1 MIGHRK
7 DLLGLE
13 ELSADEITSIL
24 DTARTFREVLGRP
37 IPKVPSLRGLTAANL
52 FYEAST
58 RTRLSFELAEKRL
71 SADTVSFQTSGSS
84 VSKGE
89 TLRDT
94 ARNIEAM
101 GIHLVVIRHQASGA
115 PHYLARHLEAGVIN
129 AGDGTHEHPTQGLLD
144 IYTMRE
150 KRGRI
155 QGLRVAILGDVMHS
169 RVARSNI
176 WGLTK
181 LGASVTIAGPPTMM
195 PAEVERFGI
204 TVAKSVDEAIEGAD
218 VVNILRI
225 QLERQ
230 RGSLYPSLREY
241 ARVYGVTSERLRRAR
256 PDVTVMHPGPMNRGV
271 EIAQDVADG
280 AHSVILE
287 QVTNGVAVRMAVLYL
302 LAGREASGES
312 GSDASNSTPNVE
324 EKPSHGEA
332 TLSPRR

>member
-1 MIGHRK
+1 MIGGKK

-13 ELSADEITSIL
+13 DLNAQEIVGIL
-24 DTARTFREVLGRP
+24 DTARTFREVLDRP
-37 IPKVPSLRGLTAANL
+37 IPKVPPLRGMTAANL
-52 FYEAST
+52 FFENST

-71 SADTVSFQTSGSS
+71 SADTVNFQTSGSS

-101 GIHLVVIRHQASGA
+101 GIHLVVVRHQASGA

-150 KRGRI
+150 QRGRI
-155 QGLRVAILGDVMHS
+155 AGLKVAIIGDVTHS

-176 WGLTK
+176 WGLIK
-181 LGASVTIAGPPTMM
+181 LGAEVTIAGPPTMM
-195 PAEVERFGI
+195 PAEVERFGVR
-204 TVAKSVDEAIEGAD
+204 VAKSVDEAIEGSD

-230 RGSLYPSLREY
+230 RGSLYSSLREY
-241 ARVYGVTSERLRRAR
+241 ARVYGVTQERLRRAR

-280 AHSVILE
+280 EHSVILQ

-302 LAGREASGES
+302 LAGRSEAPE
-312 GSDASNSTPNVE
+312 APTETPTVE
-324 EKPSHGEA
+324 ATKSHDEP

>member
-13 ELSADEITSIL
+13 ELSVEEIVSIL
-24 DTARTFREVLGRP
+24 DTARTFREVLDRP

-52 FYEAST
+52 FFEPST
-58 RTRLSFELAEKRL
+58 RTRLSFELAQKRM
-71 SADTVSFQTSGSS
+71 SADTVSFQSSGSS

-89 TLRDT
+89 TLKDT

-101 GIHLVVIRHQASGA
+101 GIHMVVIRHQSSGA
-115 PHYLARHLEAGVIN
+115 PHFLARNLDASIIN

-150 KRGRI
+150 KKGRI
-155 QGLRVAILGDVMHS
+155 DGLRVAIIGDIRHS

-181 LGASVTIAGPPTMM
+181 LGASVTVAGPATMM
-195 PAEVERFGI
+195 PAEVERFGV
-204 TVAKSVDEAIEGAD
+204 TVAKSVEEAIEGAD
-218 VVNILRI
+218 VVNILRV

-230 RGSLYPSLREY
+230 RAGLYPSLREY
-241 ARVYGVTSERLRRAR
+241 ARVYGVTQSRLAGAR
-256 PDVTVMHPGPMNRGV
+256 PDAIVMHPGPMNRGV
-271 EIAQDVADG
+271 EIAQEVADG

-287 QVTNGVAVRMAVLYL
+287 QVTNGVAVRMAVLYM
-302 LAGREASGES
+302 LAGRDEPAEPAPEAQ
-312 GSDASNSTPNVE
+312 PV
-324 EKPSHGEA
+324 PRRA
-332 TLSPRR
+332 TLAAKR

>member
-1 MIGHRK
+1 MIGQRK

-13 ELSADEITSIL
+13 DLSAEEITSTL
-24 DTARTFREVLGRP
+24 DTARTFREVLNRP
-37 IPKVPSLRGLTAANL
+37 IPKVPSLRGMTAANL
-52 FYEAST
+52 FFEPST

-101 GIHLVVIRHQASGA
+101 GIHLVVIRHQSSGA
-115 PHYLARHLEAGVIN
+115 PHYLARHLDAGIIN
-129 AGDGTHEHPTQGLLD
+129 AGDGAHEHPTQGLLD
-144 IYTMRE
+144 IFTMRE
-150 KRGRI
+150 RRGRI
-155 QGLRVAILGDVMHS
+155 AGLRVAIIGDVMHS

-181 LGASVTIAGPPTMM
+181 LGARVTIAGPPTMM
-195 PAEVERFGI
+195 PAEVERFGV

-230 RGSLYPSLREY
+230 RGNLYPSLREY
-241 ARVYGVTSERLRRAR
+241 ARIYGVTSERLRRAKS
-256 PDVTVMHPGPMNRGV
+256 DVTVMHPGPMNRGV

-280 AHSVILE
+280 EHSAILE

-302 LAGREASGES
+302 LAGREATAE
-312 GSDASNSTPNVE
+312 AAAETTT
-324 EKPSHGEA
+324 GEA
-332 TLSPRR
+332 TRSHDEPTLSPRR

>member
-13 ELSADEITSIL
+13 DLSAEEITSIL
-24 DTARTFREVLGRP
+24 DTGRTFREVLDRP
-37 IPKVPSLRGLTAANL
+37 IPKVPALRGLTAANL
-52 FYEAST
+52 FFEAST

-71 SADTVSFQTSGSS
+71 SADTVNFQTSGSS

-115 PHYLARHLEAGVIN
+115 PHYLARILNAGVIN

-144 IYTMRE
+144 IFTIRE
-150 KRGRI
+150 KLGRI
-155 QGLRVAILGDVMHS
+155 DGLRVAILGDIMHS

-181 LGASVTIAGPPTMM
+181 LGASVTIAGPCTMM
-195 PAEVERFGI
+195 PAEVERFGV
-204 TVAKSVDEAIEGAD
+204 TVAKNVEEAIEGSD

-230 RGSLYPSLREY
+230 RAGLYPSLREY
-241 ARVYGVTSERLRRAR
+241 ARVHGVTRERLRRAK
-256 PDVTVMHPGPMNRGV
+256 PNVVVMHPGPMNRGV

-280 AHSVILE
+280 ENSVILE

-302 LAGREASGES
+302 LAGQHAPAESATEAPP
-312 GSDASNSTPNVE
+312 TVE
-324 EKPSHGEA
+324 AVK
-332 TLSPRR
+332 R

>member
-1 MIGHRK
+1 MIGGKK

-13 ELSADEITSIL
+13 DLSAQEITGIL
-24 DTARTFREVLGRP
+24 DTARTFREVLDRP
-37 IPKVPSLRGLTAANL
+37 IPKVPPLRGMTAANL
-52 FYEAST
+52 FFENST

-71 SADTVSFQTSGSS
+71 SADTVNFQTSGSS

-101 GIHLVVIRHQASGA
+101 GIHLVVVRHQASGA
-115 PHYLARHLEAGVIN
+115 PHYLARHLDAGVIN

-150 KRGRI
+150 QRGRVA
-155 QGLRVAILGDVMHS
+155 GLKVAIIGDVMHS

-181 LGASVTIAGPPTMM
+181 LGAEVTIAGPPTMM
-195 PAEVERFGI
+195 PAEVERFGVR
-204 TVAKSVDEAIEGAD
+204 VAKSVDEAIEGSD

-230 RGSLYPSLREY
+230 RGTLYSSLREY
-241 ARVYGVTSERLRRAR
+241 ARVYGVTRERLRRAR

-280 AHSVILE
+280 EHSVILQ

-302 LAGREASGES
+302 LAGRNEAPE
-312 GSDASNSTPNVE
+312 APTETPTVE
-324 EKPSHGEA
+324 ATKSHDEP

>member
-1 MIGHRK
+1 MIGGRK

-13 ELSADEITSIL
+13 DLAAEDIVGIL
-24 DTARTFREVLGRP
+24 DTARTFREVLDRP
-37 IPKVPSLRGLTAANL
+37 IPKVPPLRGMTAANL
-52 FYEAST
+52 FFENST

-71 SADTVSFQTSGSS
+71 SADTVNFQASGSS

-101 GIHLVVIRHQASGA
+101 GIHLVVVRHQASGA
-115 PHYLARHLEAGVIN
+115 PHYLARHLDAGVIN

-150 KRGRI
+150 QRGRI
-155 QGLRVAILGDVMHS
+155 AGLKVAIIGDVMHS

-181 LGASVTIAGPPTMM
+181 LGAEVTIAGPPTMM
-195 PAEVERFGI
+195 PAEVERFGVR
-204 TVAKSVDEAIEGAD
+204 VAKSVDEAIEGSD
-218 VVNILRI
+218 VINILRI

-230 RGSLYPSLREY
+230 RGALYPSLREY
-241 ARVYGVTSERLRRAR
+241 ARVYGVTRERLRRAR

-280 AHSVILE
+280 DHSVILQ

-302 LAGREASGES
+302 LAGRNEAPEASAE
-312 GSDASNSTPNVE
+312 TPTVE
-324 EKPSHGEA
+324 ATKSHDEP

>member
-1 MIGHRK
+1 MIGGKK

-13 ELSADEITSIL
+13 ELSAQDLIGIL
-24 DTARTFREVLGRP
+24 DTARTFREVLDRP
-37 IPKVPSLRGLTAANL
+37 IPKVPPLRGMTAANL
-52 FYEAST
+52 FFEAST

-71 SADTVSFQTSGSS
+71 SADTVNFQTSGSS

-101 GIHLVVIRHQASGA
+101 GIHLVVVRHQSSGA

-150 KRGRI
+150 QRGRI
-155 QGLRVAILGDVMHS
+155 QGLKVAIIGDVMHS

-181 LGASVTIAGPPTMM
+181 LGAEVTIAGPPTMM
-195 PAEVERFGI
+195 PAEVERFGVR
-204 TVAKSVDEAIEGAD
+204 VAKSVDEAIEGSD

-241 ARVYGVTSERLRRAR
+241 ARVYGVTQERLRRAR

-280 AHSVILE
+280 EHSVILQ

-302 LAGREASGES
+302 LAGRNEAPEAPSE
-312 GSDASNSTPNVE
+312 TPIVE
-324 EKPSHGEA
+324 ATRSHDEP

>member
-1 MIGHRK
+1 VIGHRK

-13 ELSADEITSIL
+13 DLTAEEIVSIL
-24 DTARTFREVLGRP
+24 DTARTFREVLDRP
-37 IPKVPSLRGLTAANL
+37 IPKVPSLRGITAANL
-52 FYEAST
+52 FFEAST
-58 RTRLSFELAEKRL
+58 RTRLSFELAQKRL
-71 SADTVSFQTSGSS
+71 SADTVNFQTSGSS

-89 TLRDT
+89 TLKDT

-101 GIHLVVIRHQASGA
+101 GIHVVVIRHQSSGA
-115 PHYLARHLEAGVIN
+115 PHYLARNLDAAIIN

-150 KRGRI
+150 KKGRI
-155 QGLRVAILGDVMHS
+155 DGLKVAIIGDIMHS

-181 LGASVTIAGPPTMM
+181 LGASVTIAGPATMM
-195 PAEVERFGI
+195 PAEVERFGV
-204 TVAKSVDEAIEGAD
+204 TVASRVEEAIEGAD

-230 RGSLYPSLREY
+230 RAGLYPSLREY
-241 ARVYGVTSERLRRAR
+241 ARVYGVTQERLQGAR
-256 PDVTVMHPGPMNRGV
+256 PDAIVMHPGPMNRGV

-280 AHSVILE
+280 EHSVILE

-302 LAGREASGES
+302 LARPDEPPDAAPEHPAVPGRAAEA
-312 GSDASNSTPNVE
+312 A
-324 EKPSHGEA
+324 
-332 TLSPRR
+332 RR